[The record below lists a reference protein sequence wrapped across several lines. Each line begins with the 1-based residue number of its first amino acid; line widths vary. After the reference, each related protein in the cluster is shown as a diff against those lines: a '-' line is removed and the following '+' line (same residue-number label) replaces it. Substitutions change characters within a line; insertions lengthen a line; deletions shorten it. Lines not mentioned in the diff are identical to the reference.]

1 MKKSDI
7 TQNEIVILNVI
18 WERET
23 ATLRMIMD
31 EICEKTLWSKH
42 AIISFLK
49 RMEHKGMIKVVS
61 TSPVK
66 QYAALVPKEATV
78 KRETNSF
85 LKNIYDGNLGLMV
98 SNMVSTGEMSDDE
111 IQELIDILE
120 SKRK

>member
-49 RMEHKGMIKVVS
+49 RMEQKGMIEVVS

-66 QYAALVPKEATV
+66 QYVAWVPKDATLR
-78 KRETNSF
+78 KETNSF
-85 LKNIYDGNLGLMV
+85 LKNIY
-98 SNMVSTGEMSDDE
+98 
-111 IQELIDILE
+111 
-120 SKRK
+120 